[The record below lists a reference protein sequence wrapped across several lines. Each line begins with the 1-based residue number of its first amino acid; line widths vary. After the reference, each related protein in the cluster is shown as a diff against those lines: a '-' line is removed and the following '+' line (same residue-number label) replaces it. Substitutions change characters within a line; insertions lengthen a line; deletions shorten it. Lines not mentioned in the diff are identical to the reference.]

1 MSEPR
6 EIPIL
11 RNAAQVRAILN
22 GATQIRVPVKHPER
36 LQDLMLH
43 GEEAEWGPFGGPGD
57 LLYVKETW
65 RPIKVQGGS
74 GMYAGTI
81 SDHIEYRA
89 NEDEL
94 NALKCVRASS
104 GLSYVGEPD
113 NYASIFADAGYWS
126 SRCGGSGP
134 WRSSTQMPKWACR
147 IWRRVT
153 RVWMQQVQEISPEDC
168 VAEGCS
174 RFGAEYLRLDTPFR
188 TPEGYL
194 SGPQGRTPE
203 QRREFV
209 AFHLRGEYR
218 ESWDFCYAKKHPW
231 ASNPCVF
238 GCEVERAVTPPG
250 KEVNRE

>member
-153 RVWMQQVQEISPEDC
+153 RVWMQQVQSISAAD
-168 VAEGCS
+168 VQAEG
-174 RFGAEYLRLDTPFR
+174 TPGMIGGKYQCERCNGSGWTHSYPYGCPHCEPKGSGLNHTRHFR
-188 TPEGYL
+188 DC
-194 SGPQGRTPE
+194 
-203 QRREFV
+203 
-209 AFHLRGEYR
+209 
-218 ESWDFCYAKKHPW
+218 WDATYGKKHPW
-231 ASNPCVF
+231 ASNPWVV
-238 GCEVERAVTPPG
+238 GCEFEEES
-250 KEVNRE
+250 K